1 VPDLMKGCLY
11 IIPVLL
17 GGEDISALL
26 PEGTLNKIRP
36 LRHFIVEN
44 SKSARHFLKL
54 ASISTSQQDLF
65 ITEIDKH
72 SDNIPYDQF
81 IKPALDGFDVGLLS
95 EAGAPAVADPGAG
108 FILAAHRAGIKVIPL
123 TGPSSLLLAL
133 MASGLNGQS
142 FCFHGYLPVNR
153 DEKNQK
159 LKQLEK
165 DARLKNQTQLFIETP
180 YRNNQLLKELIETL
194 SPNIKLCIACNLTM
208 ADEYIKTQTIAS
220 WKKELPDL
228 HKRPAVFLI
237 L

>member
-1 VPDLMKGCLY
+1 MKGSLY

-17 GGEDISALL
+17 GGEDISALI

-36 LRHFIVEN
+36 LRYFIVEN

-54 ASISTSQQDLF
+54 AAITTSQQDLV
-65 ITEIDKH
+65 ISEIDKH
-72 SDNIPYDQF
+72 TDNIPYEQF
-81 IKPALDGFDVGLLS
+81 IKPALEGHNVGLLS

-108 FILAAHRAGIKVIPL
+108 FILAAHRAGIRVIPL

-159 LKQLEK
+159 IKQLER
-165 DARLKNQTQLFIETP
+165 DAQFKKQTQLFIETP
-180 YRNNQLLKELIETL
+180 YRNNQLLKDLVETL
-194 SPNIKLCIACNLTM
+194 SPGIKLCIACNLTM
-208 ADEYIKTQTIAS
+208 ENEYIKTQTIAS

-228 HKRPAVFLI
+228 HKKPAVFLI